1 MIVIELGLAN
11 VSGAER
17 LGGCGFMDGPGFHGG
32 RLGFLFFGNSQD
44 NPPAVGVSGGEQNR
58 GHEELVYLV
67 GELLEMLTDV
77 SIPGRNI
84 MVSISFDG
92 SYFCRV

>member
-1 MIVIELGLAN
+1 
-11 VSGAER
+11 
-17 LGGCGFMDGPGFHGG
+17 MDGPGFHGG